1 MSAHTS
7 GALKGSLG
15 VTLPECPAEGEQ
27 GQLPIPGDRTGARCD
42 CWGCWAVPQLGQHQE
57 LKNPPCKFLSKDTL
71 NLGLSDSV
79 P

>member
-27 GQLPIPGDRTGARCD
+27 GQLPIPGAGLGPDVTAGGA
-42 CWGCWAVPQLGQHQE
+42 GL
-57 LKNPPCKFLSKDTL
+57 FLSWVNTK
-71 NLGLSDSV
+71 N
-79 P
+79 